1 MVIRL
6 TESRLRQII
15 REEASKLSR
24 RRLRESGD
32 GSRSAKYSRALND
45 LVSSIEDGDFWAS
58 MRMSAGASAEA
69 ELADSPE
76 MQGDPMMAER
86 LLFKDLV
93 ARGVDREI
101 ASKMAE
107 DIAHGNEKGYY

>member
-1 MVIRL
+1 MAIRL

-15 REEASKLSR
+15 REEAFALSRR

-32 GSRSAKYSRALND
+32 DSRSPKYSRALND
-45 LVSSIEDGDFWAS
+45 LVSSIEDGDFWAY
-58 MRMSAGASAEA
+58 GAKA

-76 MQGDPMMAER
+76 MQGDPMTGEHI
-86 LLFKDLV
+86 LYTDLV
-93 ARGVDREI
+93 ARGVDREM

-107 DIAHGNEKGYY
+107 DIARGNKKGYY